1 MSDAKLFTAIYIPKT
16 PFVNGVLKP
25 QKTKKYNFEL
35 LENEKIADTL
45 YHFIYKKDEKQ
56 IHSFYYIGD
65 LEDVWEKYLFVENN
79 DLYDDFVSQFWGG
92 GQRYGE
98 EPKELQRI

>member
-16 PFVNGVLKP
+16 LFANGVLKP

-65 LEDVWEKYLFVENN
+65 LEDVWENICLWKTMIYMTTLFR
-79 DLYDDFVSQFWGG
+79 SFWAVDKGMG
-92 GQRYGE
+92 KFIWT
-98 EPKELQRI
+98 PI